1 MKKFIYYL
9 PSIIFNTAEV
19 LVVILIG
26 ELLGLTFEKIVMLIT
41 LFSITRMSV
50 KEAMHY
56 KDWENV
62 YL

>member
-1 MKKFIYYL
+1 MKKIIYYL

-50 KEAMHY
+50 KKAMHY
-56 KDWENV
+56 KD
-62 YL
+62 